1 VARVL
6 PLLPTQPERV
16 VVIDLERSSPALR
29 QAHEHAEGFVING
42 KRTVYLT
49 KQSAIMQKAL
59 AGAGIWDYALAI
71 TVWHEM
77 AHLDGSDEPHAQE
90 KEEGLWRQFVVAGL
104 VDSRRGMAYLALLRK
119 RRQTRLNSDLDPAL
133 RFHCNEGFS
142 VSKCEEE
149 LARLRNV
156 LADFDLR
163 TLGEWTWI
171 LVRSEDWK
179 PILRQVGRDPDSP
192 AFTIL
197 AARQTFLEEALFD
210 PDPLRSRTL
219 LERFRMPLD
228 KLLPF
233 AVAHELAHALCREAD
248 ERRTDRYATQL
259 RQTGM
264 TSCREHS
271 PASRAPSVAVD
282 PKGTVTIPGS
292 R

>member
-1 VARVL
+1 
-6 PLLPTQPERV
+6 
-16 VVIDLERSSPALR
+16 
-29 QAHEHAEGFVING
+29 
-42 KRTVYLT
+42 
-49 KQSAIMQKAL
+49 
-59 AGAGIWDYALAI
+59 
-71 TVWHEM
+71 
-77 AHLDGSDEPHAQE
+77 
-90 KEEGLWRQFVVAGL
+90 
-104 VDSRRGMAYLALLRK
+104 MAYLALLRK

-233 AVAHELAHALCREAD
+233 AVAHELAHDHVHTHEQRQRNEGEEVDRAGGLVAAENVEQSRKGSRKRRRHRQTRQQHHRRGD
-248 ERRTDRYATQL
+248 EDHQRVRRLLKHPVLGTTAGGRDPEVDVIDDVPPDMTDR
-259 RQTGM
+259 RI
-264 TSCREHS
+264 
-271 PASRAPSVAVD
+271 VW
-282 PKGTVTIPGS
+282 PG
-292 R
+292 